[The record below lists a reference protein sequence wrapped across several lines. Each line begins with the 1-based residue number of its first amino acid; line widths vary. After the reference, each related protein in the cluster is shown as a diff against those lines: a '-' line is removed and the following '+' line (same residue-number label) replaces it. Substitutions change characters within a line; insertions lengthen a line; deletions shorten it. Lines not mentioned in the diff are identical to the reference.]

1 MSGGS
6 YDQQPFS
13 DLTLVEN
20 PEDRCAVVLLLDN
33 SGSMGGAPID
43 QLNSGVQLFRDE
55 LFADSLAA
63 KRVEVAIVTFGPV
76 TVQSDF
82 ATAQNF
88 FPPTLAVAGDTPMG
102 AAVEKA
108 VEMLADRKAV
118 YKQHSVNYY
127 RPWIFM
133 ITDGGPTDSITRAA
147 QLVRDGEKAKQFMFF
162 PVGVQGANMEALR
175 ALSVREPIA
184 LQGLKFRQLFEWL
197 SSSLSAVSKSQPA
210 DQPPALPSPSG
221 WAVAG

>member
-1 MSGGS
+1 MSANS

-13 DLTLVEN
+13 DITLIEN
-20 PEDRCAVVLLLDN
+20 PEQRCAVVLLLDN

-43 QLNSGVQLFRDE
+43 QLNSGIQVFRDE
-55 LFADSLAA
+55 LFADTLAA
-63 KRVEVAIVTFGPV
+63 KRVEIAIVTFGPV

-82 ATAQNF
+82 STAQNF
-88 FPPTLAVAGDTPMG
+88 YPPTLTVAGDTPMG

-118 YKQHSVNYY
+118 YRSHAVSYY

-147 QLVRDGEKAKQFMFF
+147 QLIRDGENKKQFMFF
-162 PVGVQGANMEALR
+162 PVAVQGANLEALR
-175 ALSVREPIA
+175 ALSVREPIS
-184 LQGLKFRQLFEWL
+184 LQGLKFRELFQWL
-197 SSSLSAVSKSQPA
+197 SLSLSAVSKSQPA
-210 DQPPALPSPSG
+210 DVVPLAPTAG
-221 WAVAG
+221 WGTAG